1 MEEQKR
7 GFTGLWIPAHI
18 IEDERLSK
26 TDIILYAEI
35 ASFGNA
41 CFTSNAHLGKR
52 WRLTERSIITS
63 ITKLKKLGYVK
74 QTSFDGRRRYLKAIY
89 DMPEQGGKK
98 TQVRPAENF
107 TSNLQKT
114 SPIDISI
121 DNSIDIPETSSDS
134 ANQDNFNFPL
144 KVNDWL
150 TGKDEAYRL
159 IAQMFLYKG
168 LTFGSSAQMQSAARR
183 HLRAA
188 RLIVPF
194 TQEQR
199 DEAFTRMLQNKSL
212 GNEWTLDTLYKYL
225 TK

>member
-1 MEEQKR
+1 MEEQKKE
-7 GFTGLWIPAHI
+7 FTGVFIPKHI
-18 IEDERLSK
+18 LEDQELDAYDK
-26 TDIILYAEI
+26 ILYAEI
-35 ASFGNA
+35 ASFDE
-41 CFTSNAHLGKR
+41 CWKSNETLANNVGCSKSNITRRVAKLKSKKYIIQTRSDGRKR
-52 WRLTERSIITS
+52 W
-63 ITKLKKLGYVK
+63 LKAMADSPNKLGRVSGQPSQAK
-74 QTSFDGRRRYLKAIY
+74 
-89 DMPEQGGKK
+89 P
-98 TQVRPAENF
+98 PA
-107 TSNLQKT
+107 
-114 SPIDISI
+114 DI
-121 DNSIDIPETSSDS
+121 DNNINNNINIPETSSDS